1 MSPGSLPPPVLPGLQ
16 SLWAGGASRVAVSC
30 PGQQCRGDAML
41 PGLFL
46 SDTRF
51 VRSRN
56 APCPELPAGNVVG
69 GSVLAW
75 RRMQAAAQVQ
85 APGSSK
91 TRVVSAGF
99 CCKKPLERRVKQ
111 RFVVLLLCLG
121 KKEARW
127 STAQWSWLGCSSL
140 VLIMTFT
147 RASSCRSAPEPGL
160 ACRLHDLVLQGEH
173 DGCVREDITVVG
185 VPSLGSRCC

>member
-46 SDTRF
+46 SDTQF

-69 GSVLAW
+69 GSVLALE
-75 RRMQAAAQVQ
+75 ANA
-85 APGSSK
+85 GSGTS
-91 TRVVSAGF
+91 
-99 CCKKPLERRVKQ
+99 
-111 RFVVLLLCLG
+111 
-121 KKEARW
+121 
-127 STAQWSWLGCSSL
+127 
-140 VLIMTFT
+140 
-147 RASSCRSAPEPGL
+147 ASSREQQDQSGVCRAL
-160 ACRLHDLVLQGEH
+160 LQEAI
-173 DGCVREDITVVG
+173 REEG
-185 VPSLGSRCC
+185 